1 MRRVP
6 WTRQPPYPVGIDWS
20 NPLTLGL
27 CLAFDGATK
36 RDVLSSKFGTP
47 TGTKIRVGSA
57 GVGTGFNTDGV
68 TTTDKVLTGVAGPG
82 GSQRTLFA
90 LFNPKSLGGGS
101 LGRLFCAS
109 NLADEL
115 YLYSASNAA
124 VGYFRHTS
132 GQRSLQF
139 GLSSNVVFGKTM
151 SLSISYDGSSLS
163 NMPIGYVNGALA
175 TSSSG
180 DAPISGGVLNPDNI
194 CIGNRPT
201 DNARVFDGTIFLALR
216 WNRILSPDE
225 HMSLANNPWQIF
237 EPYTVFDNIPFPIV
251 SGPTSYTLIASGGS
265 YTATG
270 STAILNRNRKLTAN
284 GASYTVT
291 GGTAAL
297 LRSKRLTLQGGSYN
311 LTGASATLLR
321 SKRITAQ
328 GGSYTLLG
336 SSASIF
342 KSRVL
347 LASGGSYVL
356 NGQQITI
363 TYTPTAGAYT
373 LTALGGSY
381 TITGSSA
388 VLKRNRSLTAQ
399 GGSYALSGAS
409 SIIYRSRNLIAQGGS
424 YTTTGSVATLHH
436 NKLLIASGGVYSVAG
451 SQASLLRSKLLTAQ
465 GGSYTVTGQQ
475 ANLSR
480 NRILQALGGAY
491 LISGGSVVIQR
502 SGMVWPSPDQV
513 LLGVQYGPTGADYVG
528 TMDVFGI
535 KYDIVTGN
543 LIKPISDKVVMTL

>member
-20 NPLTLGL
+20 NPITRNLVF
-27 CLAFDGATK
+27 AFEGANGQRCPISRLSAPLSSGNTRDIGRYGIQQKFSGSQAGGSNNFGALKAISGATQATW
-36 RDVLSSKFGTP
+36 DVLFYLDNVSQ
-47 TGTKIRVGSA
+47 SA
-57 GVGTGFNTDGV
+57 KVFQQWNNNNQNWLIDTSGTG
-68 TTTDKVLTGVAGPG
+68 LLWVA
-82 GSQRTLFA
+82 L
-90 LFNPKSLGGGS
+90 
-101 LGRLFCAS
+101 
-109 NLADEL
+109 DDD
-115 YLYSASNAA
+115 
-124 VGYFRHTS
+124 S
-132 GQRSLQF
+132 GQRRRWDATNTFPTAGWYRLILVWAGGSSKRARINKVDITASLTEVNNT
-139 GLSSNVVFGKTM
+139 GTVHGNNLDPLSIGVASDSPLAGKVVFARMWTRALSVAEVV
-151 SLSISYDGSSLS
+151 SLEDL
-163 NMPIGYVNGALA
+163 
-175 TSSSG
+175 
-180 DAPISGGVLNPDNI
+180 
-194 CIGNRPT
+194 
-201 DNARVFDGTIFLALR
+201 
-216 WNRILSPDE
+216 
-225 HMSLANNPWQIF
+225 PWQIF
-237 EPYTVFDNIPFPIV
+237 EPYTVFDNIPL